1 MKKSIKLLSLFLAII
16 VLALSVVACN
26 NAPQSSGSEST
37 PDAPAS
43 SNESSSDI
51 NTPEIPEDLTV
62 RVAGMTGPTGIGLV
76 SLMDKSEKSET
87 ALKYEFDLYAS
98 AQEIVPLLVK
108 GELDIAAVPA
118 NLAAVQF
125 NKNNGF
131 IQTIAINNLGVLS
144 ILEKGESI
152 NSVADLKGKVIYA
165 PASGKGA
172 VPEYALNYVLSQ
184 NGIDPSKDVTVE
196 WKAEVTE
203 ILAALKKTDGGI
215 ALLPQPAATNAL
227 NNVEGLREAIN
238 INEAWNALGGDSKL
252 VTGVIVV
259 RKEFADANPAVIAKF
274 LEEYE
279 ASAKFVNENVE
290 DTAKLV
296 EKYEIAAEAVALKAI
311 PKCNITFIKNAEMKT
326 VLAAY
331 LQTLYDAN
339 PSSIGGSM
347 PADGFYYVEK

>member
-1 MKKSIKLLSLFLAII
+1 MKKSLKLISFLLAIAFA
-16 VLALSVVACN
+16 VLSFAACN
-26 NAPQSSGSEST
+26 PATPPSG
-37 PDAPAS
+37 DG
-43 SNESSSDI
+43 SSSDPT
-51 NTPEIPEDLTV
+51 TPDTPKDVTV

-76 SLMDKSEKSET
+76 SLMDKSEKNET

-108 GELDIAAVPA
+108 GELDVAAVPA
-118 NLAAVQF
+118 NLAAIQF

-144 ILEKGESI
+144 ILEKGDSV
-152 NSVADLKGKVIYA
+152 NAVADLKGKVIYA

-172 VPEYALNYVLSQ
+172 VPEYALNYILSQ

-196 WKAEVTE
+196 WKTEVKE
-203 ILAALKKTDGGI
+203 ILAALKKTEGGI

-238 INEAWNALGGDSKL
+238 VNDAWNALGGDSKL
-252 VTGVIVV
+252 VTGVIVA
-259 RKEFADANPAVIAKF
+259 RKEFADANPEIIAKF

-279 ASAKFVNENVE
+279 ASARFVTENVE
-290 DTAKLV
+290 ATAKLV
-296 EKYEIAAEAVALKAI
+296 AKYKIAEEAIALKAI
-311 PKCNITFIKNAEMKT
+311 PKCNITFIKGDEMKT

-339 PSSIGGSM
+339 PTSIGGSM